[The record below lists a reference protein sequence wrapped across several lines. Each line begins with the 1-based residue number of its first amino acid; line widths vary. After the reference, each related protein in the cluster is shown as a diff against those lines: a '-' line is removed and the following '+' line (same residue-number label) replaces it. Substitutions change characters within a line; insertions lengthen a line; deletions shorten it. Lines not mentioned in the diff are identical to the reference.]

1 MNSKKSILRTSR
13 GIPRPVSARSN
24 RSERFFDNKPI
35 KPKKQE
41 AKPLQVEF
49 DEPNFVSVNSDNV
62 ELPTKNHQGFNQM

>member
-24 RSERFFDNKPI
+24 RSERFLDNKPI

-41 AKPLQVEF
+41 AKPLQVESA
-49 DEPNFVSVNSDNV
+49 EPFFVSMNSDSD
-62 ELPTKNHQGFNQM
+62 ELPKKHQGFDQM